1 MAVKAFIGTSEK
13 RHETHRFMI
22 ISFLK
27 RRSVRIFVC
36 SQRKILDII
45 PSWEYNI
52 NREAVYMIKYI
63 SAVET
68 AKRRNISRRRTIVLK
83 ASGTSAQTVREEI
96 IPDSAT
102 VLHHDP

>member
-1 MAVKAFIGTSEK
+1 
-13 RHETHRFMI
+13 
-22 ISFLK
+22 
-27 RRSVRIFVC
+27 
-36 SQRKILDII
+36 
-45 PSWEYNI
+45 
-52 NREAVYMIKYI
+52 MIKYI

-83 ASGTSAQTVREEI
+83 ASDTSAQTFLEEI

>member
-1 MAVKAFIGTSEK
+1 
-13 RHETHRFMI
+13 
-22 ISFLK
+22 
-27 RRSVRIFVC
+27 
-36 SQRKILDII
+36 
-45 PSWEYNI
+45 
-52 NREAVYMIKYI
+52 MIKYI

-96 IPDSAT
+96 EIIPDSAT